1 MNRFTATAFSEYF
14 HQLSK
19 PIAKL
24 DTVLEMH
31 GMSTLNRRQFAKMAA
46 ATSAAFSLNALS
58 PSSSAMA
65 SDLDADQLAGLSLT
79 EASQRI
85 RTGSVTST
93 QLTRACLERI
103 RIYNPK
109 VFAYITVL
117 SDVALAKA
125 AVLDQEAKSGKFRSP
140 LHGIPIALKDNIDT
154 AGIRTTAASKVYDDR
169 IPTEDAEVTRR
180 LAAGGA
186 VCIGKANLDEFA
198 DAVSYFGSV
207 RNPWALDRDP
217 SGSSSGSAAAVAVN
231 LAYGALGTDTG
242 GSIRLPSAY
251 CGTVGI
257 KPTYGLVPIRGI
269 VPLAFS
275 LDHCGPI
282 TRTVDDAAL
291 MLNGVAGYD
300 RLDITSVKHD
310 KEDYV
315 AAAKQPVSGFRL
327 GIPRAP
333 FFDHLDDDTAGAI
346 ESALGVLNK
355 LTKSMR
361 DVSLPSTNAY
371 TWASLNSIG
380 NEIYAYHEDLFE
392 MNASRYSLAL
402 HLQLQEMKD
411 DLNARPASARVSE
424 YIRHRADMELL
435 RRTVDDAFADIDL
448 VVLPTLRIVPQK
460 LSYVIGQEESVAPRN
475 PGIMDLDNCTAFN
488 IYGLPAISVPCG
500 FGRDSTPIGLM
511 IAGPHFAEGK
521 VLALAR
527 AYEQETKWDLRRP
540 PLTPDTPVPP
550 IRPA

>member
-1 MNRFTATAFSEYF
+1 MAFPS
-14 HQLSK
+14 L
-19 PIAKL
+19 
-24 DTVLEMH
+24 
-31 GMSTLNRRQFAKMAA
+31 AA
-46 ATSAAFSLNALS
+46 ATTE
-58 PSSSAMA
+58 M
-65 SDLDADQLAGLSLT
+65 DTEQLAGLSL
-79 EASQRI
+79 ADAAQRI
-85 RTGSVTST
+85 RSGSVTST
-93 QLTRACLERI
+93 QLTKACLDRI

-109 VFAYITVL
+109 VFAFITVL
-117 SDVALAKA
+117 TDSAMAKA
-125 AVLDQEAKSGKFRSP
+125 AQLDAEAKAGKFRGP
-140 LHGIPIALKDNIDT
+140 LHGVPIALKDNIDT

-169 IPTEDAEVTRR
+169 IPNEDAEVTRR
-180 LAAGGA
+180 LEAAGA
-186 VCIGKANLDEFA
+186 VFIGKANLDEFA
-198 DAVSYFGSV
+198 DAVSYYGSV
-207 RNPWALDRDP
+207 RNPWSLDRDP

-291 MLNGVAGYD
+291 MLNQLAGYD

-315 AAAKQPVSGFRL
+315 AAARQPVSGFRL

-333 FFDHLDDDTAGAI
+333 FFDQVDDDTSRAVEEAI
-346 ESALGVLNK
+346 SVLTK
-355 LTKSMR
+355 LTKCTK
-361 DVSLPSTNAY
+361 DVSLPSTNGY

-380 NEIYAYHEDLFE
+380 NEIYAYHEELFE
-392 MNASRYSLAL
+392 LNPSRYSLAL
-402 HLQLQEMKD
+402 RLQLQAMKD
-411 DLNARPASARVSE
+411 DLNSRPASARVTQ

-435 RRTVDDAFADIDL
+435 RRTVDDAFTDFDL

-460 LSYVIGQEESVAPRN
+460 LSYVIEQEESIKPRS
-475 PGIMDLDNCTAFN
+475 PDIMDLDNCTAFN

-500 FGRDSTPIGLM
+500 FSRDNTPIGLM
-511 IAGPHFAEGK
+511 IAGPHFSEGK

-527 AYEQETKWDLRRP
+527 AYEQQTKWDMRRP

-550 IRPA
+550 IRPT

>member
-1 MNRFTATAFSEYF
+1 VLGEYA
-14 HQLSK
+14 LTK
-19 PIAKL
+19 
-24 DTVLEMH
+24 
-31 GMSTLNRRQFAKMAA
+31 AA
-46 ATSAAFSLNALS
+46 Q
-58 PSSSAMA
+58 
-65 SDLDADQLAGLSLT
+65 LDA
-79 EASQRI
+79 EA
-85 RTGSVTST
+85 
-93 QLTRACLERI
+93 RA
-103 RIYNPK
+103 
-109 VFAYITVL
+109 
-117 SDVALAKA
+117 
-125 AVLDQEAKSGKFRSP
+125 GKFRGP

-169 IPTEDAEVTRR
+169 VPTEDAEVTRR
-180 LAAGGA
+180 LMAAGA
-186 VCIGKANLDEFA
+186 VIIGKANLDEFA

-282 TRTVDDAAL
+282 TRSVEDAAL
-291 MLNGVAGYD
+291 MLNQLAGYD
-300 RLDITSVKHD
+300 LRDVTSVRHE
-310 KEDYV
+310 KEDYL
-315 AAAKQPVSGFRL
+315 AAARQPVSGFRL

-333 FFDHLDDDTAGAI
+333 FFDHVDEDTQRAIDGALI
-346 ESALGVLNK
+346 VLKK
-355 LTKSMR
+355 LTKSMK
-361 DVSLPSTNAY
+361 DVSLPSTGAY

-380 NEIYAYHEDLFE
+380 NEIYAYHEELFE

-402 HLQLQEMKD
+402 RLQLQQMKD
-411 DLNARPASARVSE
+411 DLNSRPASARVSQ

-435 RRTVDDAFADIDL
+435 RRTVDDAFTDFDL

-460 LSYVIGQEESVAPRN
+460 LSYVISQEESVTPRN
-475 PGIMDLDNCTAFN
+475 PDIMDLDNCTPFN

-500 FGRDSTPIGLM
+500 FSSDKTPIGLM
-511 IAGPHFAEGK
+511 IAGPHFSDGK

-527 AYEQETKWDLRRP
+527 AYEQETKWDCRRP
-540 PLTPDTPVPP
+540 LLTPDTPIPS
-550 IRPA
+550 IR

>member
-1 MNRFTATAFSEYF
+1 LSDFTRREFSK
-14 HQLSK
+14 S
-19 PIAKL
+19 
-24 DTVLEMH
+24 
-31 GMSTLNRRQFAKMAA
+31 AA
-46 ATSAAFSLNALS
+46 AALAAISFPSAAF
-58 PSSSAMA
+58 PSSAPVY
-65 SDLDADQLAGLSLT
+65 DDGDFEQLAGLSLS
-79 EASQRI
+79 EAAQRI
-85 RTGSVTST
+85 RSGSVSST

-109 VFAYITVL
+109 VFAFITVL
-117 SDVALAKA
+117 AECALAKA
-125 AVLDQEAKSGKFRSP
+125 AQLDAEAKSGKFRSP

-169 IPTEDAEVTRR
+169 IPAEDAEVTRR
-180 LAAGGA
+180 LERAGA
-186 VCIGKANLDEFA
+186 VIIGKANLDEFA
-198 DAVSYFGSV
+198 DAVSYYGSV

-217 SGSSSGSAAAVAVN
+217 SGSSSGSAAAVAIN

-291 MLNGVAGYD
+291 MLNQLAGYD
-300 RLDITSVKHD
+300 RLDITSVRHD
-310 KEDYV
+310 KEDY
-315 AAAKQPVSGFRL
+315 AAAARQPVSGFRL

-333 FFDHLDDDTAGAI
+333 FFDHVDDDTSRAVEA
-346 ESALGVLNK
+346 ALAVLKK
-355 LTKSMR
+355 LTMGMR
-361 DVSLPSTNAY
+361 DVSLPSTNGY

-380 NEIYAYHEDLFE
+380 NEIYAYHEELFE

-402 HLQLQEMKD
+402 RLQLQQMKD
-411 DLNARPASARVSE
+411 DLNSRPASARVSQ
-424 YIRHRADMELL
+424 YIRHRSDMELL
-435 RRTVDDAFADIDL
+435 RRTVDDAFAEVDL

-460 LSYVIGQEESVAPRN
+460 LSYVISQEESTTPRN
-475 PGIMDLDNCTAFN
+475 PDIMDLDNCTPFN
-488 IYGLPAISVPCG
+488 IYGLPAISIPCG
-500 FGRDSTPIGLM
+500 FSSDNTPIGLM
-511 IAGPHFAEGK
+511 IAGPHFSEGK

-527 AYEQETKWDLRRP
+527 AYEQETRWDSRRP
-540 PLTPDTPVPP
+540 PLTPDTPVPS
-550 IRPA
+550 IRPKA

>member
-1 MNRFTATAFSEYF
+1 MTF
-14 HQLSK
+14 LS
-19 PIAKL
+19 
-24 DTVLEMH
+24 
-31 GMSTLNRRQFAKMAA
+31 RRQFSKTAA
-46 ATSAAFSLNALS
+46 AAVAALS
-58 PSSSAMA
+58 FESISALPSSATDFSV
-65 SDLDADQLAGLSLT
+65 DVDQLAGLTLT
-79 EASQRI
+79 EAARRI
-85 RTGSVTST
+85 RSGSVTST

-117 SDVALAKA
+117 GDIALAKA
-125 AVLDQEAKSGKFRSP
+125 AQLDQEAKAGKFRGP
-140 LHGIPIALKDNIDT
+140 LHGIPVALKDNIDT

-180 LAAGGA
+180 LAAAGA
-186 VCIGKANLDEFA
+186 VFIGKANLDEFA

-217 SGSSSGSAAAVAVN
+217 SGSSSGSAAAVATN

-282 TRTVDDAAL
+282 TRSVEDAAL
-291 MLNGVAGYD
+291 MLNPLAGYD
-300 RLDITSVKHD
+300 RFDITSVRHD

-315 AAAKQPVSGFRL
+315 AASRQPVSGFRL

-333 FFDHLDDDTAGAI
+333 FFDHLDDDTSRAVEA
-346 ESALGVLNK
+346 ALGVLQK
-355 LTKSMR
+355 LTKNMK

-380 NEIYAYHEDLFE
+380 DEIYAYHEELLE

-402 HLQLQEMKD
+402 RLQLQSMKD
-411 DLNARPASARVSE
+411 DLNARPASARVTQ

-435 RRTVDDAFADIDL
+435 RRTVDDAFTDFDL

-460 LSYVIGQEESVAPRN
+460 LSYVISQEESVAPRN
-475 PGIMDLDNCTAFN
+475 PDIMDLDNCTPFN

-500 FGRDSTPIGLM
+500 FSSDNTPIGLM
-511 IAGPHFAEGK
+511 IAGPHFSEGK

-527 AYEQETKWDLRRP
+527 AYEQEAKWDCRRP

-550 IRPA
+550 IRAKA

>member
-1 MNRFTATAFSEYF
+1 MPFLT
-14 HQLSK
+14 
-19 PIAKL
+19 
-24 DTVLEMH
+24 
-31 GMSTLNRRQFAKMAA
+31 RRQFSKTAA
-46 ATSAAFSLNALS
+46 AALAAASVERAALASSLTGG
-58 PSSSAMA
+58 
-65 SDLDADQLAGLSLT
+65 DGKEADELAGLTLT
-79 EASQRI
+79 EAANRI
-85 RTGSVTST
+85 RAGSVTST
-93 QLTRACLERI
+93 ELTQACLERI
-103 RIYNPK
+103 RTYNPK
-109 VFAYITVL
+109 IFAYITVL
-117 SDVALAKA
+117 TDSALARA
-125 AVLDQEAKSGKFRSP
+125 ARLDAEAKAGKLRGP

-169 IPTEDAEVTRR
+169 IPAEDAEVARR
-180 LAAGGA
+180 LAAAGA
-186 VCIGKANLDEFA
+186 VFIGKANLDEFA
-198 DAVSYFGSV
+198 DAVSYYGSV

-291 MLNGVAGYD
+291 ILNQLAGYD
-300 RLDITSVKHD
+300 RLDITSARHE
-310 KEDYV
+310 KEDYI

-327 GIPRAP
+327 GVPRAP
-333 FFDHLDDDTAGAI
+333 FFDHLDDDTSKAI
-346 ESALGVLNK
+346 EDALGVLQK
-355 LTKSMR
+355 ITKGMK

-380 NEIYAYHEDLFE
+380 NEIYAYHEELFE

-402 HLQLQEMKD
+402 RLQLQQMKD
-411 DLNARPASARVSE
+411 DLNSRPASARVSQ

-435 RRTVDDAFADIDL
+435 RRTVDDSFTDFDL

-460 LSYVIGQEESVAPRN
+460 LSYVLSQEESVAPRN
-475 PGIMDLDNCTAFN
+475 PDIMDLDNCTPFN

-500 FGRDSTPIGLM
+500 FSSDNTPIGLM
-511 IAGPHFAEGK
+511 IAGPHFSEGK

-550 IRPA
+550 IRTKT